1 MISYE
6 KHAKIA
12 AEAADRMFDKG
23 SYREGYALKELAQ
36 VYQEQQDKSKKQ
48 K

>member
-12 AEAADRMFDKG
+12 KEAANRMFERG
-23 SYREGYALKELAQ
+23 SYREGYALKELSQ